1 MGRTNERG
9 EGNTMSEA
17 ASERGFVA
25 SDTSWTAGLTPM
37 HWRVLIA
44 SFMGW
49 IFDGFESFALFL
61 VLPTMLRSL
70 LTPAQIAAGPVW
82 GGIAIGGT
90 LLGWGLGGV
99 LADYV
104 GRKRMMLW
112 SVFLYAV
119 FTGFTALATGFW
131 SMLALRFLTG
141 IAMGSEWGTGV
152 ALVAETWPER
162 ARPKGCGF
170 LQSGFGWGTFL
181 AALVWLVLGAWA
193 PLGGET
199 WRLMFVVGALPALF
213 VLYIRRNVGESERW
227 LAAVQDSRRAG
238 ADGVPGRRP
247 FTLTQVFRE
256 AESRRRMLLT
266 FLLSLV
272 TTVGW
277 WAVATLLDRY
287 TAGMARAAGYAN
299 PAQWGTWSALIYTSG
314 AVVAYLASGFVIDA
328 IGRRWFLFLAYLGS
342 LVMVPVTY
350 WLAAS
355 PEAVLATAF
364 VNGFFTLGWAYSWM
378 AIYLAELFP
387 STVRATAA
395 SFVFNATRLVAWVF
409 PILAGTMIQFFGGIQ
424 HTALILGGFYVVGL
438 AVPWFLPET
447 KDQPLPR

>member
-1 MGRTNERG
+1 
-9 EGNTMSEA
+9 MSEA
-17 ASERGFVA
+17 VSDQAIPASGA
-25 SDTSWTAGLTPM
+25 SWTTGLTSM
-37 HWRVLIA
+37 HWRILTA
-44 SFMGW
+44 SFLGW

-70 LTPAQIAAGPVW
+70 LTPAQTAAGPVW

-90 LLGWGLGGV
+90 LLGWGLGGLVGGV

-131 SMLALRFLTG
+131 SMLALRVLTG

-181 AALVWLVLGAWA
+181 AALVWLVLGRWA

-227 LAAVQDSRRAG
+227 LAAVR
-238 ADGVPGRRP
+238 DGRWNATGGGDAPARRP
-247 FTLTQVFRE
+247 FTLAEVFRE
-256 AESRRRMLLT
+256 KESRRRMVLT
-266 FLLSLV
+266 LLLSLA

-277 WAVATLLDRY
+277 WAVANLLDRY
-287 TAGMARAAGYAN
+287 ATGLARAAGYAN
-299 PAQWGTWSALIYTSG
+299 PAQWGTWSSLIYTTG

-350 WLAAS
+350 WLVAS
-355 PEAVLATAF
+355 PEAVLAAAF

-378 AIYLAELFP
+378 AIYLAELFT

-409 PILAGTMIQFFGGIQ
+409 PILAGTMIQVFGGIQ
-424 HTALILGGFYVVGL
+424 QTAMILGSIYAIGL
-438 AVPWFLPET
+438 VVPWFLPET
-447 KDQPLPR
+447 RDMPLPG